1 MKRILLFACVALL
14 AWACSKD
21 EDYDTPPLILE
32 DENWWDGFWNGI
44 LEVSS
49 DTIGLRLYGY
59 GTAYT
64 KDDTLL
70 YAFGSKLGKVWSGFY
85 TEIKSDDTLHTTI
98 SVNEEF
104 VYVGSEDFIDS
115 LEFEVG
121 YGETSEVV
129 FTSEIPY
136 PVSCYFFNEEEFA
149 IYKYGDYNNYA
160 TIFVNGDDVVYKPLG
175 IGRLWYDGYYW
186 GRTWNGNVSTVF
198 DLNGDIVFTQD
209 ESFEY
214 GYLGDSDKMLPVSL
228 YDCIC
233 FTLGSW
239 DDYITVKRINTLD
252 CTEKWGHE
260 LFIGK
265 TINGNLPKITY
276 SRLLEGGYLHIEA
289 TAVNYDGSKET
300 KSFKIDIET
309 GEMEE

>member
-1 MKRILLFACVALL
+1 MKRILLFVCVALL

-44 LEVSS
+44 LEVTS

-70 YAFGSKLGKVWSGFY
+70 CAFGSKLGKVWSGFY

-149 IYKYGDYNNYA
+149 IYKYRGYNNYA

-175 IGRLWYDGYYW
+175 IVRLWYDGYYV
-186 GRTWNGNVSTVF
+186 GCSLPRETGDPYSIF
-198 DLNGDIVFTQD
+198 DSKGEFVYNIERGLSEGVI
-209 ESFEY
+209 
-214 GYLGDSDKMLPVSL
+214 PVSL
-228 YDCIC
+228 YDYISISGSTVERVRLPAGTIVWSQ
-233 FTLGSW
+233 TLSVG
-239 DDYITVKRINTLD
+239 
-252 CTEKWGHE
+252 E
-260 LFIGK
+260 
-265 TINGNLPKITY
+265 TINGNAPRVTY
-276 SRLLEGGYLHIEA
+276 NKSLEGRYIHIEA
-289 TAVNYDGSKET
+289 TALNYDGSKET

>member
-1 MKRILLFACVALL
+1 MKRILLFVCVALL

-44 LEVSS
+44 LEVTS

-70 YAFGSKLGKVWSGFY
+70 CAFGSKLGKVWSGFY

-149 IYKYGDYNNYA
+149 IYKYANHNNDYA
-160 TIFVNGDDVVYKPLG
+160 TIFVNGDDVVYKHLFLD
-175 IGRLWYDGYYW
+175 RLWYDGYYMGVTW
-186 GRTWNGNVSTVF
+186 LNGREQYSIF
-198 DLNGDIVFTQD
+198 DLNGEPVYDIEDRLSGEVI
-209 ESFEY
+209 
-214 GYLGDSDKMLPVSL
+214 PISL
-228 YDCIC
+228 YDYVS
-233 FTLGSW
+233 TSNS
-239 DDYITVKRINTLD
+239 DNVITVERVQLPAGTIVWSQTLSVG
-252 CTEKWGHE
+252 E
-260 LFIGK
+260 
-265 TINGNLPKITY
+265 TINGNASRVTY
-276 SRLLEGGYLHIEA
+276 SRSLEGKCLHIEA

>member
-1 MKRILLFACVALL
+1 MKRILLFVCVALL

-21 EDYDTPPLILE
+21 DDDNTLPPPLHVDSL
-32 DENWWDGFWNGI
+32 WDDI
-44 LEVSS
+44 IKAIS
-49 DTIGLRLYGY
+49 DTTGLKLYGV
-59 GTAYT
+59 GAAYT
-64 KDDTLL
+64 KDDTL
-70 YAFGSKLGKVWSGFY
+70 ACVLGAKHGKIWCGFFS
-85 TEIKSDDTLHTTI
+85 EIQSEDSLQ
-98 SVNEEF
+98 SSFEEEF
-104 VYVGSEDFIDS
+104 VYVGSEDLIDS
-115 LEFEVG
+115 LVFEVG
-121 YGETSEVV
+121 YGETSTVV
-129 FTSEIPY
+129 FTDENDPY
-136 PVSCYFFNEEEFA
+136 GIRGSFFNEEEFA
-149 IYKYGDYNNYA
+149 ICKDYA

-309 GEMEE
+309 GEMEK

>member
-1 MKRILLFACVALL
+1 MKRILLFVCVALL
-14 AWACSKD
+14 AWACSK
-21 EDYDTPPLILE
+21 YDDDNTLPPPLHVDSL
-32 DENWWDGFWNGI
+32 WDDI
-44 LEVSS
+44 IKAIS
-49 DTIGLRLYGY
+49 DTTGLKLYGV

-64 KDDTLL
+64 KDDTL
-70 YAFGSKLGKVWSGFY
+70 ACVLGAKHGKIWCGVFS
-85 TEIKSDDTLHTTI
+85 EIQSEDLSESSFK
-98 SVNEEF
+98 EEF
-104 VYVGSEDFIDS
+104 VYVGSEDLIDS
-115 LEFEVG
+115 LVFEVG
-121 YGETSEVV
+121 YGETSTVV
-129 FTSEIPY
+129 FTDENDPY
-136 PVSCYFFNEEEFA
+136 GIRGSFFNEEEFA
-149 IYKYGDYNNYA
+149 ICKDYA

>member
-1 MKRILLFACVALL
+1 MKRILLFVCVALL

-21 EDYDTPPLILE
+21 EDNITDDDLGVGP
-32 DENWWDGFWNGI
+32 WDDFVEAI
-44 LEVSS
+44 S
-49 DTIGLRLYGY
+49 DTTGLRLYGI
-59 GTAYT
+59 GLAYT
-64 KDDTLL
+64 KDDTL
-70 YAFGSKLGKVWSGFY
+70 YCVLGAKYGKIWCGFFS
-85 TEIKSDDTLHTTI
+85 EIQSED
-98 SVNEEF
+98 SPQSSFEEEF
-104 VYVGSEDFIDS
+104 VYVGTENLIDS

-121 YGETSEVV
+121 YGESYSVV
-129 FTSEIPY
+129 FIADEGDPY

-149 IYKYGDYNNYA
+149 IYKYGGYNNYA

>member
-1 MKRILLFACVALL
+1 MKRILLFMCVALL

-21 EDYDTPPLILE
+21 DDNTDYVSEVYTWENMVKKAVADT
-32 DENWWDGFWNGI
+32 
-44 LEVSS
+44 S
-49 DTIGLRLYGY
+49 GLRLYEIGP
-59 GTAYT
+59 AYT
-64 KDDTLL
+64 KDSMLL
-70 YAFGSKLGKVWSGFY
+70 CVLGAKYGKIWCGVFS
-85 TEIKSDDTLHTTI
+85 EIQSEDLSESSFK
-98 SVNEEF
+98 EEF
-104 VYVGSEDFIDS
+104 VYVGTEDLIDS

-121 YGETSEVV
+121 YGETSTVV
-129 FTSEIPY
+129 FTDENDPY
-136 PVSCYFFNEEEFA
+136 GIRGSFFNEEEFA
-149 IYKYGDYNNYA
+149 ICKDYA

>member
-1 MKRILLFACVALL
+1 MKRILLFVCVALL

-21 EDYDTPPLILE
+21 DDDNIPPPPLHVDSL
-32 DENWWDGFWNGI
+32 WDDI
-44 LEVSS
+44 IKAIS
-49 DTIGLRLYGY
+49 DTTGLKLYGV

-64 KDDTLL
+64 KDDTL
-70 YAFGSKLGKVWSGFY
+70 ACVLGAKHGKIWCGVFS
-85 TEIKSDDTLHTTI
+85 EIQSEDLSESSFK
-98 SVNEEF
+98 EEF
-104 VYVGSEDFIDS
+104 VYVGSEDLIDS
-115 LEFEVG
+115 LVFEVG
-121 YGETSEVV
+121 YGETSTVV
-129 FTSEIPY
+129 FTDENDPY
-136 PVSCYFFNEEEFA
+136 GIRGSFFNEEEFA
-149 IYKYGDYNNYA
+149 ICKDYA

-289 TAVNYDGSKET
+289 TAVNYDGWKET

>member
-1 MKRILLFACVALL
+1 MKRILLFMCVALL

-21 EDYDTPPLILE
+21 DDYTPPPPLPDNSLWGAIIE
-32 DENWWDGFWNGI
+32 AI
-44 LEVSS
+44 S
-49 DTIGLRLYGY
+49 DTTGLKLYGM
-59 GTAYT
+59 GSAYI
-64 KDDTLL
+64 KDDTL
-70 YAFGSKLGKVWSGFY
+70 ACALGTKYGKIWCGFFS
-85 TEIKSDDTLHTTI
+85 EIQSEDLSRSSLK
-98 SVNEEF
+98 EEF
-104 VYVGSEDFIDS
+104 VYVGTENLIDS

-121 YGETSEVV
+121 YGETSSVV
-129 FTSEIPY
+129 FIDENNRYGI
-136 PVSCYFFNEEEFA
+136 VGYFFNKEEFA
-149 IYKYGDYNNYA
+149 ICKDYA

>member
-1 MKRILLFACVALL
+1 MKRILLFVCVALL

-44 LEVSS
+44 LEVTS

-70 YAFGSKLGKVWSGFY
+70 CAFGSKLGKVWSGFY

-121 YGETSEVV
+121 YGETSKVV

-149 IYKYGDYNNYA
+149 IYKYRTCGV
-160 TIFVNGDDVVYKPLG
+160 TIFVNKKDVIYKNLY
-175 IGRLWYDGYYW
+175 INRLWYDGYYV
-186 GRTWNGNVSTVF
+186 GYNLPFDQHGNNQYSVF
-198 DLNGDIVFTQD
+198 DLNGDVVYDIEDGLRD
-209 ESFEY
+209 EII
-214 GYLGDSDKMLPVSL
+214 PVSL
-228 YDCIC
+228 YDYISTSDYDNIITAERVRLPAGTIVWNQ
-233 FTLGSW
+233 TLSVG
-239 DDYITVKRINTLD
+239 
-252 CTEKWGHE
+252 E
-260 LFIGK
+260 
-265 TINGNLPKITY
+265 TINGNAPRVTY
-276 SRLLEGGYLHIEA
+276 SKSLEGRYIHIEA